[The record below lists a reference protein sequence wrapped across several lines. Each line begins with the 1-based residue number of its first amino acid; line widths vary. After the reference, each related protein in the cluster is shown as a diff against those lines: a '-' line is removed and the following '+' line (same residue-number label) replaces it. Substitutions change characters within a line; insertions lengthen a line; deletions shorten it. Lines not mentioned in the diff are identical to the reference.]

1 MKLNKKVTIGVTKEE
16 RNTIREITNIVEDVF
31 NIEDIEDRPEVLVEV
46 ILGIYGK
53 YGTIRT
59 SLGDIEVEYDDM

>member
-1 MKLNKKVTIGVTKEE
+1 MKLNKKVTIGITKEE

-59 SLGDIEVEYDDM
+59 SLGDIEVEYDNM